1 MNKCIKLKTHIIE
14 SDSIMLYYSKDPLED
29 CTTTSIIEK
38 AYKIVNG

>member
-14 SDSIMLYYSKDPLED
+14 SDSITLYYSKDPLED